1 MRAPFAR
8 PMTPCV
14 PASSFG
20 CMPDRRVLS
29 WDVALAAAGAAA
41 LIVEGQL
48 RSSSALSPGAY
59 VLAIAAAA
67 ALMWRARSP
76 LAALVG
82 VETGAVACA
91 AVFHA
96 SWSASALVA
105 VQLYTVALL

>member
-1 MRAPFAR
+1 
-8 PMTPCV
+8 
-14 PASSFG
+14 
-20 CMPDRRVLS
+20 MPDRRVLS

-96 SWSASALVA
+96 SWSASVGAMDLCPKNSFRSIYASNVSFRSS
-105 VQLYTVALL
+105 VLSFSKG